1 MEYPFNQIF
10 KVKVDDSNTI
20 VNLKELIDILDSLD
34 IDEEIES
41 FLTTLNNN
49 IKYSNINNKDEL
61 SNVIESKL
69 LSYKSLKEETKM
81 DNKTALQ
88 NMQSVNE
95 DLNKLSIISTSK
107 LNNDSKKD
115 IDYLTYVNESN
126 EVEVLVCAGD
136 STLNDYIKQNASKI
150 TTMSAYDIFHHF
162 KEYVHKEL
170 SFDTLPLEKKSEDDL
185 PKQKEEVKEDEIKE
199 LEYEEVKKYADKF
212 SISDKIEV
220 SVDPN
225 GERIYRVKDG
235 LFKFR
240 TVADKREMVILQTP
254 SINLDNTFDLL
265 NELDDEN
272 VYSTV
277 KEIEPKNTNYNDDLI
292 TYDSLNVTSL
302 SKDNIDEFME
312 LVQKRDVYGA
322 ELTSEEMIKIDCMIK
337 TLIESMV
344 ERIKNNTS
352 QELDLILSD
361 YIEKLKSKVDDYKD
375 NYDDLSKLDQEF
387 ITRFDNNMELL
398 TRNNLIN
405 RNNKKLELK
414 DEHKISEQGLT
425 TIIMLIEIMIL
436 ALFILMFS
444 HIDI

>member
-1 MEYPFNQIF
+1 
-10 KVKVDDSNTI
+10 
-20 VNLKELIDILDSLD
+20 
-34 IDEEIES
+34 
-41 FLTTLNNN
+41 
-49 IKYSNINNKDEL
+49 
-61 SNVIESKL
+61 
-69 LSYKSLKEETKM
+69 
-81 DNKTALQ
+81 
-88 NMQSVNE
+88 
-95 DLNKLSIISTSK
+95 
-107 LNNDSKKD
+107 
-115 IDYLTYVNESN
+115 
-126 EVEVLVCAGD
+126 
-136 STLNDYIKQNASKI
+136 
-150 TTMSAYDIFHHF
+150 
-162 KEYVHKEL
+162 
-170 SFDTLPLEKKSEDDL
+170 
-185 PKQKEEVKEDEIKE
+185 
-199 LEYEEVKKYADKF
+199 
-212 SISDKIEV
+212 
-220 SVDPN
+220 
-225 GERIYRVKDG
+225 
-235 LFKFR
+235 
-240 TVADKREMVILQTP
+240 MVILQTP

-398 TRNNLIN
+398 TKNNLIN